1 MAEKLCKLRKYV
13 GGGSTN
19 SDVKEVFT
27 AHRHS
32 GGGSGYTICSA
43 DKIIGEYGDISA
55 TLINSVSNYFNASGT
70 TLTAVQPC
78 RVVQYELL
86 NVNNGIPTVTE
97 HNLGVGDTI
106 TIHTTLPARFVEAI
120 IVYGY

>member
-1 MAEKLCKLRKYV
+1 MAEKLCKLRKY
-13 GGGSTN
+13 GGVSTN

-32 GGGSGYTICSA
+32 GVGSGYTIWSA
-43 DKIIGEYGDISA
+43 NKIIGESGDISA
-55 TLINSVSNYFNASGT
+55 NLINLVSSYFSASGT

-86 NVNNGIPTVTE
+86 DANNGIPTVTE
-97 HNLGVGDTI
+97 HNLSVGDTI
-106 TIHTTLPARFVEAI
+106 TIHTTAPSRFVEAI
-120 IVYGY
+120 IVY